1 MNSRRSFLT
10 VAAAV
15 AATAAG
21 VPRAR
26 GQVRQPTIDVK
37 KIGASGGGK
46 VSDLRPIRRALE
58 IAAEHRAGAT
68 IYFPPGDYY
77 LGAVE
82 EGDLLVLQNLQ
93 NIRFVGDRATISCRT
108 SKGRLGIIVIAGS
121 RDIGVEGL
129 SFRDYGLDRDHT
141 WGAYAISFV
150 GDARRT
156 GSENIKIADCTFDS
170 VLAAVAA
177 HGDDGRAPPVRG
189 ISLKNLT
196 VSRSVYGFNFA
207 HSGDEVTGRELTCV
221 DVMRSY
227 FPYGVSKHDIEV
239 DTKNN
244 ATGMTDVLIS
254 CYHKNTTDIRLKLKS
269 RGKRG
274 GDTIINFDHQNHV
287 PGLAIRNIQIEADID
302 DVNCSLNAAIQF
314 RAMNPTRHIERVTDR
329 RWDSISLDGDIR
341 ICDLTKLIYFES
353 VNRTP
358 GRIEIGP
365 RLARHPRLP
374 KSFPGFDATVRRT

>member
-1 MNSRRSFLT
+1 MTSRRSFLAA
-10 VAAAV
+10 AAAV
-15 AATAAG
+15 AATAVS
-21 VPRAR
+21 VPRAKA
-26 GQVRQPTIDVK
+26 QVRQPTIDVK

-46 VSDLRPIRRALE
+46 FSDLRHIRRALE
-58 IAAEHRAGAT
+58 MAAEHRGGAT

-82 EGDLLVLQNLQ
+82 DGDLLVLQNLQ
-93 NIRFVGDRATISCRT
+93 NIRFIGERATISCRT
-108 SKGRLGIIVIAGS
+108 SKGRPGIIVIAGS
-121 RDIGVEGL
+121 RNIGVEGL
-129 SFRDYGLDRDHT
+129 SFRDHGLDREEV
-141 WGAYAISFV
+141 WGAYAISFI
-150 GDARRT
+150 GDARRS
-156 GSENIKIADCTFDS
+156 GSENIQIADCKFDS
-170 VLAAVAA
+170 VVAAVGS

-189 ISLKNLT
+189 IRLQNLT
-196 VSRSVYGFNFA
+196 VSHSVYGFNFA
-207 HSGDEVTGRELTCV
+207 ESGDDVTGRELSCI

-227 FPYGVSKHDIEV
+227 FPYGVSRHDIEI

-254 CYHKNTTDIRLKLKS
+254 CYHKSTTDIRLKLKS

-274 GDTIINFDHQNHV
+274 GDTIINFDHQNKV
-287 PGLAIRNIQIEADID
+287 PGLSIRNIKIDADID
-302 DVNCSLNAAIQF
+302 DVNCGLNAAIQF
-314 RAMNPTRHIERVTDR
+314 RAMDRNRRTERVTDR
-329 RWDSISLDGDIR
+329 RWDAISLDGDIR

-374 KSFPGFDATVRRT
+374 KSFPGFDATVVRT